1 MQQPLYLP
9 DLNITSQIRNK
20 TGVSGS
26 CLAMHVFI
34 NYVFTYHGFVDEDAM
49 MWCKRI
55 LDNLYGN
62 HLMHHLN

>member
-34 NYVFTYHGFVDEDAM
+34 NYVFTCHTPA
-49 MWCKRI
+49 KNPI
-55 LDNLYGN
+55 LASTMALWMRM
-62 HLMHHLN
+62 L